1 MACTQSNCSHCQ
13 TVRTLL
19 NKAMEDGTLKKLAYS
34 YAPYHADDLVQMT
47 AIHML
52 DKAHSYKDGNFV
64 GFLRVMM
71 LRLFLNHKRSHV
83 RALNARE
90 TIVERGANTSMIE
103 IGGLNSMER
112 RILIKECYAHLDDH
126 ERQIWLLLKEGYIHR
141 EIADLLDVNINTI
154 HGRVARIKGKLKN
167 LLKNFEIRS

>member
-1 MACTQSNCSHCQ
+1 MACNQPNCPHCAN
-13 TVRTLL
+13 VRTLL
-19 NKAMEDGTLKKLAYS
+19 QKAIEDGTLAKMAYS
-34 YAPYHADDLVQMT
+34 YAPHHADDLVQMT

-52 DKAHSYKDGNFV
+52 DKAHSYKHGNFI

-90 TIVERGANTSMIE
+90 HLVHRGADISMIE

-141 EIADLLDVNINTI
+141 EIAEILDVNINTEEMLDALSLE
-154 HGRVARIKGKLKN
+154 GSLKMLVYYTEN
-167 LLKNFEIRS
+167 

>member
-1 MACTQSNCSHCQ
+1 
-13 TVRTLL
+13 
-19 NKAMEDGTLKKLAYS
+19 MEDGTLIKIAYS

-52 DKAHSYKDGNFV
+52 DKTHSYKEGNFV

-71 LRLFLNHKRSHV
+71 LRLFLNHKRSNT

-90 TIVERGANTSMIE
+90 HLVERGSNLTMFE
-103 IGGLNSMER
+103 IGGLNPVER
-112 RILIKECYAHLDDH
+112 RILVKECYAYLDDH

-154 HGRVARIKGKLKN
+154 HGRVARIKAKLRD
-167 LLKNFEIRS
+167 LLNQFNKKEEK